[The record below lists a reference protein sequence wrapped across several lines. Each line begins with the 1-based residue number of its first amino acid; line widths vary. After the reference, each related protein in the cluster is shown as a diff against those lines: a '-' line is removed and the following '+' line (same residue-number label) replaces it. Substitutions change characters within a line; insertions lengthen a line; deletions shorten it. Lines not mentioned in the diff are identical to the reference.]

1 MDKLMLSPISIKE
14 NESNHNL
21 KIILD
26 NNRYNS
32 LMNENNEKT
41 DFQKY
46 NLLLNLNKSEKINK
60 KKHFIFDTKPSHFQN
75 INTMNL
81 IPKNSD
87 KNNGNY
93 NLKLYFN
100 NNNKEFLN
108 NKIFENDEKIIFQK
122 KFDLIDKLESLKLMK
137 NNLNTR
143 KKKLILPKINPNF
156 Y

>member
-1 MDKLMLSPISIKE
+1 
-14 NESNHNL
+14 
-21 KIILD
+21 
-26 NNRYNS
+26 
-32 LMNENNEKT
+32 
-41 DFQKY
+41 
-46 NLLLNLNKSEKINK
+46 
-60 KKHFIFDTKPSHFQN
+60 
-75 INTMNL
+75 MNL